1 MLLRAVHVWKKM
13 TVPSRLIQFE
23 VIVFVLMFDVNV
35 KQFLGDLETHGN
47 MTSVTVLIQQS
58 IGPMAYV
65 FR

>member
-1 MLLRAVHVWKKM
+1 M

-35 KQFLGDLETHGN
+35 KQFLGDLGTHGN